1 MPIFGVTASSNMSTK
16 LTDFYQIATTTLGS
30 AQSTVTFSSIPQTYT
45 HLQLRLFAQDV
56 RATYGITEIRLVF
69 NSDTSSIYT
78 SHNMYGDGSSA
89 VSNSTLNFSSMVL
102 GDGTYGTSTGGT
114 FGAGIADILDY
125 TNTNKLKTVRHIA
138 GVDLN
143 GVIAGYGGRVGLSS
157 GVWRS
162 TSAISSITLTSNSL
176 INFSANSRF
185 SLYGVKA

>member
-1 MPIFGVTASSNMSTK
+1 MPIFGITASSNQFAK
-16 LTDFYQIATTTLGS
+16 LGDFSQIATTTLGS
-30 AQSTVTFSSIPQTYT
+30 SQSTITFSSIPQNYT

-78 SHNMYGDGSSA
+78 SHNMYGDGATVS
-89 VSNSTLNFSSMVL
+89 SNSTLNFSSIVL

-125 TNTNKLKTVRHIA
+125 TNTNKFKTVRHIS
-138 GVDLN
+138 GVDIN
-143 GVIAGYGGRVGLSS
+143 GTIASYGGRAGLSS

-162 TSAISSITLTSNSL
+162 TTAITSITLTSNSL

-185 SLYGVKA
+185 DLYGVKA

>member
-1 MPIFGVTASSNMSTK
+1 MPIFGITASSNMSIK

-30 AQSTVTFSSIPQTYT
+30 ATSTVTFSSIPADYT

-56 RATYGITEIRLVF
+56 RATYGITEIRLTF
-69 NSDTSSIYT
+69 NGDTSSIYT
-78 SHNMYGDGSSA
+78 SHNMYGDGATAS
-89 VSNSTLNFSSMVL
+89 SNSTLNFSSIVL

-125 TNTNKLKTVRHIA
+125 TNTNKFKTVRHIS
-138 GVDLN
+138 GVDIN
-143 GVIAGYGGRVGLSS
+143 GTIAGYGGRVGLSS

-162 TSAISSITLTSNSL
+162 TTAISSITLTSNSL

-185 SLYGVKA
+185 DLYGVKA